1 MAMLQVLAAFIV
13 YGPLQLVIQS
23 HCLLT
28 CRYIALSSTV
38 LPVLK
43 CSECR
48 YHSRPQRPRLVW
60 SVPRIATSGK
70 VQHRQS
76 AIHELPVTL
85 CMLRV
90 KSDKSDWLKVRKKSL
105 SMHKNSDPAV
115 LTTRRAASGD
125 EKWVATFRW
134 PSDQQ
139 NGRCG
144 DDNVVMAD
152 TASDTY
158 WCLSTGLPNL
168 WYVW

>member
-1 MAMLQVLAAFIV
+1 MLQVLAAFIV

-90 KSDKSDWLKVRKKSL
+90 KSDKSDWLKVRKKISEHAQKFGSGGAHHKEGGLWGREMSRYVSL
-105 SMHKNSDPAV
+105 
-115 LTTRRAASGD
+115 T
-125 EKWVATFRW
+125 E
-134 PSDQQ
+134 
-139 NGRCG
+139 
-144 DDNVVMAD
+144 
-152 TASDTY
+152 
-158 WCLSTGLPNL
+158 
-168 WYVW
+168 